1 MQIEE
6 RQQRNRSHV
15 MNVACLLQANRRK
28 FGNRKVLAKKGRF
41 AACLDRDRKLR
52 IGRCQKNS
60 LSKDNLES
68 YAQIL
73 MFMFRKIQIK
83 SI

>member
-1 MQIEE
+1 MGLNEMQIEE

-41 AACLDRDRKLR
+41 AAW
-52 IGRCQKNS
+52 IETAS
-60 LSKDNLES
+60 FE
-68 YAQIL
+68 
-73 MFMFRKIQIK
+73 
-83 SI
+83 